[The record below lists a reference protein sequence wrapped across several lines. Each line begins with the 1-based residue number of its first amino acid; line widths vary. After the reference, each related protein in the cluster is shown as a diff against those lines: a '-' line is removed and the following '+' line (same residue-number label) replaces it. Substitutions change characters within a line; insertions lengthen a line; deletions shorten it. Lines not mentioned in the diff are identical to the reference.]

1 MTKTEAKTEARKLLL
16 LEMISAFNRAEDS
29 WDRQDT
35 PEAERA
41 VMRDVMSKELAR
53 VESLFGYEPYSWARG
68 W

>member
-1 MTKTEAKTEARKLLL
+1 MTKTEAKTEVRKLLL
-16 LEMISAFNRAEDS
+16 IEMLSAFNRAEDN

-53 VESLFGYEPYSWARG
+53 VESLFGFEPYSWTRG